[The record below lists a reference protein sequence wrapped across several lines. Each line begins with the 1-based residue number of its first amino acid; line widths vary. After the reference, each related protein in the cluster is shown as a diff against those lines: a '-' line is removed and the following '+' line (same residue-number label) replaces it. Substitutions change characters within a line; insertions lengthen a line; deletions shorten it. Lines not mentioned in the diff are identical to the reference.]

1 MAKSPRHRYGDAPRL
16 AGSPAPSGARCG
28 AGLRHGPPPPSRFE
42 GWFLSAAHTARDR
55 AATRQGTRPESVWY
69 AFCGACPAPG
79 LPDCQRAA
87 RRGHQSRPAQGGRS
101 HDHAR
106 VLGIDAHRALARR
119 RRSVRPG
126 VVRGRRGPGR
136 ATDGGRLG
144 HGTDCLE
151 RRPVLPGR
159 RPRRS
164 PQPGQRP
171 LRNRTR
177 RQGVLARLRPV
188 LPVRH
193 PDHPRHRPRS
203 PLHPRRA
210 SDERDREAR
219 PRAVRRHGRLHRPCL
234 RRVLDPRVRV
244 RPAHPRPAVE
254 AAVRVRTRSV
264 SRSSSGHWSAA
275 R

>member
-1 MAKSPRHRYGDAPRL
+1 MSSLIAHEGDA
-16 AGSPAPSGARCG
+16 
-28 AGLRHGPPPPSRFE
+28 GLGKERRGRSR
-42 GWFLSAAHTARDR
+42 SD
-55 AATRQGTRPESVWY
+55 
-69 AFCGACPAPG
+69 PAPG
-79 LPDCQRAA
+79 RAARSSLTTRRSPRWKTARQLDAGAGAFSEACQEAVASMNSSMLLLNLFGALSRPHRPAQRAA
-87 RRGHQSRPAQGGRS
+87 RRGYQSRPAQDGRR

-203 PLHPRRA
+203 P
-210 SDERDREAR
+210 S
-219 PRAVRRHGRLHRPCL
+219 
-234 RRVLDPRVRV
+234 
-244 RPAHPRPAVE
+244 
-254 AAVRVRTRSV
+254 T
-264 SRSSSGHWSAA
+264 SSTGF
-275 R
+275 